1 MFILKNH
8 CPQILRPVLTGQSKP
23 SKASEKK
30 KKRAQKKKKNT
41 TQPSSVDSALLH
53 QVRPKVLVQYP
64 ASER

>member
-30 KKRAQKKKKNT
+30 KKELRKKKKHNT
-41 TQPSSVDSALLH
+41 TFLCRLSAAAPSQTKGLSPVSCL
-53 QVRPKVLVQYP
+53 
-64 ASER
+64 

>member
-30 KKRAQKKKKNT
+30 KKELRKKKKHNL
-41 TQPSSVDSALLH
+41 PL
-53 QVRPKVLVQYP
+53 
-64 ASER
+64 